1 MLQYL
6 VLFGAA
12 INAAGSLHYI
22 RDTLRGRTKP
32 NRVTYLMWGI
42 APLIATA
49 AALSKGVT
57 WAVVPVFM
65 SGFCPLMVFL
75 SSFVNRNGYWK
86 LGTLDYLCGVFSA
99 LALILW
105 ALTAQPIIAIIL
117 AIISDGLAA
126 LPTLAKSW
134 SYPETETGIAYVLA
148 IVSAS
153 TSFAAV
159 QHWTFAECG
168 FPIYLVVLS
177 SALSFS
183 VYRRKPLPAIPVTE

>member
-1 MLQYL
+1 MLHYL
-6 VLFGAA
+6 VLVGAA
-12 INAAGSLHYI
+12 INAAGSSRYI
-22 RDTLRGRTKP
+22 RDTLRGTTQP

-75 SSFVNRNGYWK
+75 SSFVNRSGYWK
-86 LGTLDYLCGVFSA
+86 LGTLDYLCGVVSA

-117 AIISDGLAA
+117 AM
-126 LPTLAKSW
+126 
-134 SYPETETGIAYVLA
+134 
-148 IVSAS
+148 
-153 TSFAAV
+153 TS
-159 QHWTFAECG
+159 
-168 FPIYLVVLS
+168 
-177 SALSFS
+177 
-183 VYRRKPLPAIPVTE
+183 